1 MNQPVTFS
9 LSVLRTIALLV
20 WAGVFFSGCQSEV
33 KLEVVAGVD
42 ACHRCNMVIDQVN
55 QACGYIENGE
65 LVPFDSPGCLL
76 ASYNQLRTQG
86 GPLPGEVF
94 FVDYNEGTWHPAK
107 TTAFLLTEH
116 IPTVMNAGVVC
127 FASTEAADAIK
138 EHESEK
144 VTDWIG
150 YRTARGVPDRE
161 VEITIDPTGMSPEAV
176 DVAKGELVLWRVSGN
191 DLTED
196 LEITVKGYP
205 EAGTIIVPATGEEV
219 SFRIMAVRPGAGF
232 PIIETESGKPL
243 GRMRVSGAH
252 TLDEEAM

>member
-1 MNQPVTFS
+1 MNQPVSRFLWTM
-9 LSVLRTIALLV
+9 ALLV
-20 WAGVFFSGCQSEV
+20 LAGVLFPGCQSEV

-55 QACGYIENGE
+55 QACGYIESGE

-86 GPLPGEVF
+86 EPLPEEVF
-94 FVDYNEGTWHPAK
+94 FVDYNKGTWHPAQK
-107 TTAFLLTEH
+107 TAFLLTEH

-127 FASTEAADAIK
+127 FASTEAAEAMK
-138 EHESEK
+138 EHDNEK

-150 YRTARGVPDRE
+150 FRTARGIPDRE
-161 VEITIDPTGMSPEAV
+161 VEVTFGTAGMSPEVV
-176 DVAKGELVLWRVSGN
+176 DVTKGELVLWRVTGD
-191 DLTED
+191 DLAED
-196 LEITVKGYP
+196 VEITVKGYP
-205 EAGTIIVPATGEEV
+205 EAGMIIVPATGEEV
-219 SFRIMAVRPGAGF
+219 SFRILAVRPGAGF
-232 PIIETESGKPL
+232 PVIETETGKSL